1 MAEEID
7 FVVTW
12 VDGEDSAW
20 QDIKK
25 KYKAHSDYGDREERY
40 RSWGLMRYWFR
51 GVEQYAPWVRRIHF
65 VTWGHLP
72 EWLETAHPKLHIV
85 RHEEFL
91 PKELLPV
98 FNSSLIER
106 YLHRI
111 PGLSERFVFFN
122 DDMFLMGK
130 ALPQQFFCGGKPCD
144 LLALQPVVA
153 NPANPG
159 MSHLFLNN
167 TLILA
172 KYFRKRDCFRAHPGH
187 FLHVGYPPL
196 YFGYN
201 LLELCYP
208 QLSGLYTVHGPSPL
222 LISTY
227 EVVWE
232 KEKVYLDSLGGNRF
246 REDTDVNQYLF
257 REWQKLSG
265 WFVPRNV
272 QRGFRYY
279 ELQERGANGRLLG
292 EIRKGRCRV
301 LCINDTGHAQDVQAV
316 KGELRDAFE
325 IRLPQRSSYERVAE
339 DETK

>member
-7 FVVTW
+7 FVITW
-12 VDGEDSAW
+12 VNGEDEAW
-20 QDIKK
+20 QEIKK
-25 KYKAHSDYGDREERY
+25 NYQARSDYGDREERY
-40 RSWGLMRYWFR
+40 RSWGILRYWFR
-51 GVEQYAPWVRRIHF
+51 SVERFAPWVRKIHF

-72 EWLETAHPKLHIV
+72 EWLDTAHPKLHIV

-91 PKELLPV
+91 PVDSLPV

-111 PGLSERFVFFN
+111 PGLAEKFVFFN
-122 DDMFLMGK
+122 DDMFLMK
-130 ALPQQFFCGGKPCD
+130 PTAAKDFFRDGLPCD
-144 LLALQPVVA
+144 MLALQPVVA
-153 NPANPG
+153 NPENPG

-167 TLILA
+167 MLVLA
-172 KYFRKRDCFRAHPGH
+172 KYFRKRECFRTHPGQ

-222 LISTY
+222 LRSTY
-227 EVVWE
+227 EAVWE
-232 KEKVYLDSLGGNRF
+232 RERAYLESLGGNRF

-265 WFVPRNV
+265 QFVPRNV

-279 ELQERGANGRLLG
+279 ELQDRGANEKLLR
-292 EIRKGRCRV
+292 EIRHGSGSV
-301 LCINDTGHAQDVQAV
+301 LCINDTGHTRDVQGV
-316 KGELRDAFE
+316 KRELQDAFE
-325 IRLPQRSSYERVAE
+325 VRLPGRSSFEREA
-339 DETK
+339 KG